1 MSEPAPMVT
10 IRFSHVDA
18 AGIVFYPRYFEM
30 LVRAFPEMAVA
41 REHFCL
47 ETEFTRPNKLG
58 DRMQLTAQATASG
71 LTMRGIQNDETHFS
85 VCLSALA
92 LDEKMPVLVP
102 AFTAPPF
109 TIHAVEC
116 GPDGHWHLPRYF
128 EAINRVVEQWFAA
141 MQWPFSHLHSVRHE
155 GVPTV
160 RLDTSCRRLPCEGD
174 ELNFQLTPI
183 KVSNRSIQFESS
195 LMQQGECLIQSR
207 QIVVYVE
214 HFDGGIRKTEHAELS
229 KERKDL
235 KRLLKD

>member
-1 MSEPAPMVT
+1 MSEPAPIVT

-30 LVRAFPEMAVA
+30 LVRVFPEMAAA
-41 REHFCL
+41 RRNFQL
-47 ETEFTRPNKLG
+47 ETEFMRPNKLG
-58 DRMQLTAQATASG
+58 DRMNLTAQTTASG
-71 LTMRGIQNDETHFS
+71 LEMRGSQNEDTHFS
-85 VCLSALA
+85 GCLSALDVGKQMSIHA
-92 LDEKMPVLVP
+92 PS
-102 AFTAPPF
+102 FTAPPF

-116 GPDGHWHLPRYF
+116 GPDGAWHLPRYF

-160 RLDTSCRRLPCEGD
+160 RLDTSCLRLPREGD
-174 ELNFQLTPI
+174 ELNFQLAPI

-195 LMQQGECLIQSR
+195 LMQGGECDIQSR

-214 HFDGGIRKTEHAELS
+214 HFDGGIRSCELPEPLRS
-229 KERKDL
+229 AL
-235 KRLLKD
+235 AN